1 MGAKKKKKKKLRI
14 RPLALCVFRNE
25 DKVFLARGYDS
36 TKDEVFYR
44 PIGGRIEFGE
54 RGHETIIREVKE
66 EIDADVKEV
75 RYLGALENIFHY
87 EGIPGHE
94 IVLIYDGRFA
104 DPALNRDDAV
114 VQGIDDGGI
123 LYQGAWHTVADFRQ
137 PKAPPLYPDGLLQM
151 LQDAD
156 KA

>member
-1 MGAKKKKKKKLRI
+1 MIRAK
-14 RPLALCVFRNE
+14 
-25 DKVFLARGYDS
+25 DQ
-36 TKDEVFYR
+36 VFYR

-54 RGHETIIREVKE
+54 RGHETVIREVKE

-123 LYQGAWHTVADFRQ
+123 LYQGAWHTVADFRH